1 MVLEAVFGLGERIVS
16 GEVTP
21 DHYVLDRQGEVKRE
35 HLVSGGVLEAA
46 EIVQLADLGRLLET
60 HFGGPQDVEWAL
72 AGGEIH
78 LLQSRPVT
86 TL

>member
-1 MVLEAVFGLGERIVS
+1 VR
-16 GEVTP
+16 
-21 DHYVLDRQGEVKRE
+21 
-35 HLVSGGVLEAA
+35 
-46 EIVQLADLGRLLET
+46 LADLGRLLET

-72 AGGEIH
+72 ADGEIH